1 MLVTLFVLISLSNA
15 LLSVFD
21 EDARHTPAVTTDD
34 SRNPRSP
41 VNRKL
46 IRDRE
51 REGDRERHTK
61 RGSSH
66 CDKELVARPHGPRN
80 TIILIMRRMRS
91 APWEFQKDNLN
102 GAIPSGGDGR
112 DIASLINIRG
122 PTPRTIKDTKY
133 VVSADILGFEK

>member
-1 MLVTLFVLISLSNA
+1 MLVTLLVLISLSNA

-21 EDARHTPAVTTDD
+21 EDARHTRGNNGRFAK
-34 SRNPRSP
+34 SEIA
-41 VNRKL
+41 RKSK
-46 IRDRE
+46 INTGQ

-80 TIILIMRRMRS
+80 IIILIMRRIRS

-112 DIASLINIRG
+112 GIASLINIRG